1 MKNIRTKIKDITKE
15 LSKSN
20 ISEHA
25 AGCAYYTILAFIPFI
40 LLILTL
46 TKYFGIDEKFF
57 IYILEGIIPGNLLNE
72 AVLSIVEEVQSKS
85 VGTITVSALV
95 TLWSAGKGFFALCK
109 GLTNAYEVETE
120 NKYIRF
126 KLRALLSTIIF
137 IIAVLLSLV
146 LLVFGNKINLFIQ
159 EKFNIFSKAID
170 IILKSKIIISI
181 VSLTLILIL
190 VYRFIPKH
198 RYKLKNQIPG
208 AIFSAIACNI
218 ISFFYSV
225 YIDVF
230 TGFSLMYGSLTTIV
244 LAMLWIY
251 ACMYSILLG
260 GVINKI
266 ICDKSEKRGKAY
278 IIDNWLV

>member
-1 MKNIRTKIKDITKE
+1 MKNIITKIKDITKE
-15 LSKSN
+15 LNKSN

-25 AGCAYYTILAFIPFI
+25 AGCSYYTILAFIPLI

-46 TKYFGIDEKFF
+46 TKYFGIDEKTF

-85 VGTITVSALV
+85 VGTITLSALV
-95 TLWSAGKGFFALCK
+95 TLWSAGKGFFALCR
-109 GLTNAYEVETE
+109 GLSAVYEVETE
-120 NKYIRF
+120 NQYIKF
-126 KLRALLSTIIF
+126 KLRALISTIIF
-137 IIAVLLSLV
+137 IVAVLLSLV
-146 LLVFGNKINLFIQ
+146 LLVFGNKINLFLQ

-170 IILKSKIIISI
+170 FILKSKIIISI
-181 VSLTLILIL
+181 VSLTLILTL
-190 VYRFIPKH
+190 VYKFIPKH
-198 RYKLKNQIPG
+198 KYKLKKQIPG

-218 ISFFYSV
+218 ISFFYSI

-266 ICDKSEKRGKAY
+266 ICNKSEKRNNVY
-278 IIDNWLV
+278 IINNWFV

>member
-25 AGCAYYTILAFIPFI
+25 AGCAYYTILAFIPLI

-85 VGTITVSALV
+85 VGTITLSALV
-95 TLWSAGKGFFALCK
+95 TLWSAGKGFFALCR
-109 GLTNAYEVETE
+109 GLSAVYEVETE
-120 NKYIRF
+120 NQYIKF
-126 KLRALLSTIIF
+126 KLRALISTIIF
-137 IIAVLLSLV
+137 IVAVLLSLV
-146 LLVFGNKINLFIQ
+146 LLVFGNKINLFLQ

-181 VSLTLILIL
+181 VSLTLILTL
-190 VYRFIPKH
+190 VYKFIPKH
-198 RYKLKNQIPG
+198 KYKIKKQIPG
-208 AIFSAIACNI
+208 AIFSAVACNI

-251 ACMYSILLG
+251 ACMYCILLG
-260 GVINKI
+260 AFLNKI
-266 ICDKSEKRGKAY
+266 ICTKGVKKGDAY
-278 IIDNWLV
+278 IINNWLV